1 MIILRDLFVNACI
14 IVAVIFAGGLFFLD
28 MGIGSRAPIKA
39 KILSGIINGFL
50 GIILMT
56 YSIKVTPD
64 VIVDLRHFSFIVGSI
79 YLGGLSTFITGV
91 IIAIFRLFYN
101 GMSDL
106 SIIVSAFILIA
117 TIGSIL
123 IGKLNLTRKIKWILL
138 CLYTT
143 GIFSIS
149 ISLAV
154 RNHHNLIIILM
165 YYWIGSLITSVGL
178 FYYTKFLKNMH
189 RIYERLKLEA
199 NTDYLTGLRNT
210 RDFDTILSSLV
221 SSSEDNDYKISLLLI
236 DLDHFKNVND
246 TYGHSSG
253 DEVLRQFSQILHK
266 SVRNFDVVARV
277 GGEEFCILLYDCGK
291 EKAYEIAER
300 IRKSVETNIFWLPS
314 GDNINITISV
324 GIASYPDTIHNLERL
339 RESADIQLYKAK
351 NEGRNMTFI

>member
-28 MGIGSRAPIKA
+28 MGIGSRAPVKA

-50 GIILMT
+50 GVVLMT
-56 YSIKVTPD
+56 YSIKVAPD

-79 YLGGLSTFITGV
+79 YLGGVATFISGI
-91 IIAIFRLFYN
+91 IIATFRLFYK
-101 GMSDL
+101 GISDS

-117 TIGSIL
+117 TFGSIL
-123 IGKLNLTRKIKWILL
+123 IGKLNLTRKNKWILL
-138 CLYTT
+138 CFYTT

-149 ISLAV
+149 ISVVA
-154 RNHHNLIIILM
+154 RNQDNLIMILI
-165 YYWIGSLITSVGL
+165 YYWIASLVTSIGL

-210 RDFDTILSSLV
+210 RDFDTILNSLV
-221 SSSEDNDYKISLLLI
+221 CNDEDDYKISLLLI

-246 TYGHSSG
+246 SHGHSSG
-253 DEVLRQFSQILHK
+253 DEVLRQFSKILHK
-266 SVRNFDVVARV
+266 SVRNFDVVARI
-277 GGEEFCILLYDCGK
+277 GGEEFCVLLYDCGK

-300 IRKSVETNIFWLPS
+300 IRKSVETNTFWLPT

-324 GIASYPDTIHNLERL
+324 GVASYPDTTHDLERL